1 MKIVLHID
9 RLVLDGLPVGGSD
22 SPRLRR
28 ALTREL
34 TRLLGDGGVAQGLS
48 GGVAVPRVAAPRLSC
63 AAREKPDA
71 LGRKIAHAVYAG
83 IGRPQR

>member
-9 RLVLDGLPVGGSD
+9 RLVLDGLPVGGAD

-34 TRLLGDGGVAQGLS
+34 SRLLADGGVAHGLA
-48 GGVAVPRVAAPRLSC
+48 GGVAVPRMAAPRLTM
-63 AAREKPDA
+63 AGREKPDA

-83 IGRPQR
+83 IGRPKR

>member
-9 RLVLDGLPVGGSD
+9 RLVLDGLSVTGADG
-22 SPRLRR
+22 PRLRR

-34 TRLLGDGGVAQGLS
+34 TRLMADGGVAQGLS
-48 GGVAVPRVAAPRLSC
+48 GGTVVPRVQAPRLST

-83 IGRPQR
+83 IGKPR

>member
-9 RLVLDGLPVGGSD
+9 RVVLDGLAVSGTDG
-22 SPRLRR
+22 PRLSR

-34 TRLLGDGGVAQGLS
+34 TRLLSDGGVAQGLS
-48 GGVAVPRVAAPRLSC
+48 GGTVVPRVQVPRLST

-71 LGRKIAHAVYAG
+71 LGVKIARSVYAG
-83 IGRPQR
+83 IGKPR